1 MSCHLLFGT
10 NGKHIFR
17 GKNMLAL
24 FWKPFRVFLW
34 KIQKIGHVASLAI
47 DDKESCCEKP
57 NSSDTFP
64 SSHIYKFIHI
74 YKSSHILLNIL
85 MYLQILKYLQ
95 IHINSAEYPYITTIS
110 DVFGIELIEEFWRT
124 EIFEKGYKFTTKSL
138 LWRPRRWNNTSSRS
152 S

>member
-10 NGKHIFR
+10 IGKHIFR
-17 GKNMLAL
+17 EKKYACSILKAFPRFSLKN
-24 FWKPFRVFLW
+24 P
-34 KIQKIGHVASLAI
+34 KIQKIGQVASLAI

-85 MYLQILKYLQ
+85 TYLQILKYLQ

-110 DVFGIELIEEFWRT
+110 DVFGIELIEEFWRA
-124 EIFEKGYKFTTKSL
+124 
-138 LWRPRRWNNTSSRS
+138 
-152 S
+152 